1 MPNQE
6 NYLIKDKLEVF
17 NLIKSIQKSRQLIS
31 VSFKALPKYCLTL
44 LLDIHKDA
52 DILVFDESNPKV
64 TTKLIENK
72 NEAEFSLKLEQLPV
86 IFKSE
91 LIVNNN
97 KPNLLYAHFPKEIY
111 YPQNRRNY
119 RYRTEFMD
127 NIRTTIFLSAQ
138 KKLNCIL
145 INISL
150 GGLCLR
156 FPYSTTNKFHLNQLI
171 DDIQIKFPGS
181 KGFSV
186 SAKIQFKHYDHS
198 NANVALGLQI
208 NHKNASTE
216 KAIQQFIYHS

>member
-6 NYLIKDKLEVF
+6 NHLIKDKLEVF

-52 DILVFDESNPKV
+52 GILVFDETNPKI

-97 KPNLLYAHFPKEIY
+97 NPNLLYAHFPKEIY
-111 YPQNRRNY
+111 YPQNRRDY

-127 NIRTTIFLSAQ
+127 NIQTTIFLSTQ
-138 KKLNCIL
+138 KKLNCDL

-156 FPYSTTNKFHLNQLI
+156 LPYSETNKFHLNQLI
-171 DDIQIKFPGS
+171 DDIQIKFPDS
-181 KGFSV
+181 KEFSV
-186 SAKIQFKHYDHS
+186 SAKVQFRRYDHS

-208 NHKNASTE
+208 NHKSASTE
-216 KAIQQFIYHS
+216 KAIQQFIYYS

>member
-171 DDIQIKFPGS
+171 DDIQIKFPDS